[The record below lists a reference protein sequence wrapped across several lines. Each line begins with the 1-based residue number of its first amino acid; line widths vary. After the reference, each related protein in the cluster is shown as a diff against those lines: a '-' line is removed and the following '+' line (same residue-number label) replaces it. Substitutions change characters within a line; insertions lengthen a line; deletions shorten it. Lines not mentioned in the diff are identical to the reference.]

1 MAIWPPCLI
10 ANRHTIHVLI
20 FLSLG
25 AVRLTGA
32 TPTFNSQHLGKI
44 SSSTLNDLQQ
54 RFRSSVQI
62 LAALTREQYVRA
74 ISGQLGAW
82 DMVQLIAACTL
93 IGAFRLWKQRRTAP
107 QENSKAAKFLGGD
120 TRKSLDSTR
129 ASSQRLNRSSKSGE
143 SATLPVVKFAG
154 AQRCVIDPGLD
165 AENTDPGLLRKHS
178 SIKSYTT
185 STATYPSIRTFYR
198 PHPQVDKLPTKPT
211 PLPLLVFV
219 HGIGGSLAQFHHLLT
234 SLVNIAPCLGIDLP
248 GCGLS
253 EFSPSAWNCYTAE
266 ALVELLAKVIEEH
279 CDNEAKQGVILV
291 GHSMGCSLSALLAS
305 STSGVQA
312 KGIDVLAL
320 IAICPRAAPPTAE
333 QVATYQ
339 RLLRV
344 PTPIFDIWRSWD
356 RRGGP
361 ESVSVARFV
370 GLSADIET
378 KKLQARFN
386 TQSRTAV
393 WRRMAWGALPIYRA
407 GTVAH
412 GGLPGLEVWAG
423 LAMPL
428 FLVGGEADNITKPEE
443 IAKIGRALGRIDK
456 SPVGILNSTTET
468 PAISTIP
475 PGDTGDGK
483 LEPASGDNDQKQS
496 TSNTET
502 TIIRGSEE
510 PNGQIT
516 DGQPTFTK
524 RRQVLKTSILPSPAS
539 HALLYDPA
547 TYRTLAGL
555 IQTFLY
561 EHVDSRLSLGWQ
573 LQHLSTEGKWD
584 VKNLAKWQAV
594 RPVSEPIAG
603 IFRAMK
609 TLREIDDTHSPDI
622 FVKSWRGR
630 IKAVIDISHESPVY
644 DPKALDQ
651 GGIEYNKFPTVSKI
665 PPTAEEVHDFIKLV
679 DRLRS
684 KPPSSS
690 PPTPSTLPP
699 STSTLAPLIGVHC
712 HYGFNRTGFFI
723 CAYLIEKEGFGVQ
736 QAIDLFQEKRPP
748 GIRHEHF
755 LDTLFVRYCV
765 GLRRAPTF

>member
-1 MAIWPPCLI
+1 
-10 ANRHTIHVLI
+10 
-20 FLSLG
+20 
-25 AVRLTGA
+25 
-32 TPTFNSQHLGKI
+32 
-44 SSSTLNDLQQ
+44 
-54 RFRSSVQI
+54 
-62 LAALTREQYVRA
+62 
-74 ISGQLGAW
+74 
-82 DMVQLIAACTL
+82 MVQLIAACTL
-93 IGAFRLWKQRRTAP
+93 IGAFRLLKQRRTAP
-107 QENSKAAKFLGGD
+107 QENSKTAKVSGGD

-129 ASSQRLNRSSKSGE
+129 ASSSRDLNRSSKSGE
-143 SATLPVVKFAG
+143 CETFLVMKFTG
-154 AQRCVIDPGLD
+154 AQRCVVDPGLD

-178 SIKSYTT
+178 RIKSYTT

-198 PHPQVDKLPTKPT
+198 PHPQADKLPNKPT

-219 HGIGGSLAQFHHLLT
+219 HGLGGSLAQFHHLMT
-234 SLVNIAPCLGIDLP
+234 SLVNVAPCLGIDLP

-253 EFSPSAWNCYTAE
+253 EFSPRAWRCYTAE
-266 ALVELLAKVIEEH
+266 ALVELLAKVIGEH
-279 CDNEAKQGVILV
+279 CDNKANQGVILV

-320 IAICPRAAPPTAE
+320 VAICPRAAPPTAE
-333 QVATYQ
+333 QVTTYQ
-339 RLLRV
+339 RLLRI

-370 GLSADIET
+370 GSNADIET
-378 KKLQARFN
+378 KKLQERFN

-393 WRRMAWGALPIYRA
+393 WRRMAWGALPRPRA
-407 GTVAH
+407 GTVAQ
-412 GGLPGLEVWAG
+412 GGLPGLEIWAG

-428 FLVGGEADNITKPEE
+428 FLIAGEADGITTPEE
-443 IAKIGRALGRIDK
+443 IAKIVRTL
-456 SPVGILNSTTET
+456 
-468 PAISTIP
+468 
-475 PGDTGDGK
+475 GK
-483 LEPASGDNDQKQS
+483 LDRSSVASANGMVETSASGTVEEPGEQGVSVVENSEPTSGNKEHNQS
-496 TSNTET
+496 MSNTET
-502 TIIRGSEE
+502 TIIGGSEE
-510 PNGQIT
+510 SNGQSV
-516 DGQPTFTK
+516 DGRPTFTK

-555 IQTFLY
+555 IHTFLY

-609 TLREIDDTHSPDI
+609 TLREIDDTHCPDI
-622 FVKSWRGR
+622 FVKNWRGR

-665 PPTAEEVHDFIKLV
+665 PPTAEEVRDFIKLV
-679 DRLRS
+679 NRLRS
-684 KPPSSS
+684 KSPASPPPSPISS
-690 PPTPSTLPP
+690 PSPSATTP
-699 STSTLAPLIGVHC
+699 APLIGVHC

-736 QAIDLFQEKRPP
+736 QAIDLFREKRPP

-765 GLRRAPTF
+765 GLRRAPTS